1 MRDVLSCQ
9 QIKLDFFGTGLPGYD
24 YTIYFTMGE
33 KNVTIST
40 RGNHMQDPQT
50 ISILCIDAE
59 PLFLD
64 AFTQRLE
71 REPGFSIV
79 SASTVAEALELINT
93 QYFDVIISDY
103 AMPDMDGITLL
114 QEIRAR
120 GCQSVF
126 IMVTAKRLAHIA
138 IDALN
143 TGADY
148 YLQKG
153 AEAGPEITKLIEFIR
168 KRVPERRAEHELTEW
183 GRFYQSAIENH
194 TDIICRIGPDGSFR
208 FVSESGLHFF
218 RKPYEEL
225 LKTSF
230 FSLLPDDERQ
240 VVLLRLQNLSAI
252 KPDILMEHSIAGG
265 DGRPVVLQWSYHGFY
280 TGTGAVSEYQVS
292 GRDTGG
298 LVSIGSPKQPVA
310 ARTSA
315 APARASPAPTAA
327 PAPQE
332 GPADWGGLVE
342 TIQSLDNP
350 VFAVDKKGVIIA
362 WNKGLEELTGIS
374 SSSMIGKGNYEYS
387 VPFYG
392 KPTLML
398 IDHII
403 RPSAGSG
410 IGIKKAGDTYI
421 GDVEHITIRGKPMLL
436 WGKGSPVYDAKGSL
450 IAAIEAITVG
460 EPQKEMAGQEGYLGG
475 ISSITLKV
483 SGEGLGGAI
492 AGAIGSS
499 TGGYGVYAT
508 TRRFFV
514 IQNPDLNAESSKGV
528 QFSTFMMD
536 ELFGTT
542 VDTRQKS
549 IPELEEQEIY
559 SAEKAD
565 ITKIE
570 LKKPVLLSG
579 FLTIST
585 KDRGSFRIYIDHK
598 KAYTHIEQLM
608 KSFLPEMLHIE

>member
-1 MRDVLSCQ
+1 
-9 QIKLDFFGTGLPGYD
+9 
-24 YTIYFTMGE
+24 
-33 KNVTIST
+33 
-40 RGNHMQDPQT
+40 MQDPET
-50 ISILCIDAE
+50 ISILCVDDE

-64 AFTQRLE
+64 AFTKTLE

-79 SASTVAEALELINT
+79 SASTVADALDLIDT
-93 QYFDVIISDY
+93 RYFDVIISDY
-103 AMPDMDGITLL
+103 AMPEMDGITLL

-120 GCQSVF
+120 GCQSLFV
-126 IMVTAKRLAHIA
+126 MVTAKRLAHIA

-148 YLQKG
+148 YMQKG
-153 AEAGPEITKLIEFIR
+153 VEAGPEITRLTEFIR
-168 KRVPERRAEHELTEW
+168 KRIPERRAGHELSEW
-183 GRFYQSAIENH
+183 GRFYQSVIENQ
-194 TDIICRIGPDGSFR
+194 TDIICRIGPDGTFR

-218 RKPYEEL
+218 RKPYEEV
-225 LKTSF
+225 LKTRF
-230 FSLLPDDERQ
+230 FDLLPEDERQ
-240 VVLLRLQNLSAI
+240 LVSLRLQNLSAI
-252 KPDILMEHSIAGG
+252 KPDILMEHHVAGS
-265 DGRPVVLQWSYHGFY
+265 DGKPVVLQWSYHGFF
-280 TGTGAVSEYQVS
+280 TGTGAVSEYQIS

-298 LVSIGSPKQPVA
+298 LVVIGSQKRPVA
-310 ARTSA
+310 PSSAPAPAGAVA
-315 APARASPAPTAA
+315 APAAVPDQP
-327 PAPQE
+327 E
-332 GPADWGGLVE
+332 KEADWGGLVE

-350 VFAVDKKGVIIA
+350 VFAVDKNGVIIA
-362 WNKGLEELTGIS
+362 WNKGLEELTGVS
-374 SSSMIGKGNYEYS
+374 SASMIGKGNNEYA

-392 KPTLML
+392 KPARML

-403 RPSAGSG
+403 RPTAGSG
-410 IGIKKAGDTYI
+410 IGIKKVGDTYI
-421 GDVEHITIRGKPMLL
+421 GDVEHISIRGKPMLL

-460 EPQKEMAGQEGYLGG
+460 EPQKDAAGQEEYLGG

-499 TGGYGVYAT
+499 TGGYGIYAT
-508 TRRFFV
+508 SRRLFV
-514 IQNPDLNAESSKGV
+514 ISNPDLNAEGGQGV
-528 QFSTFMMD
+528 QFGTFMMD

-542 VDTRQKS
+542 VDTRPKS
-549 IPELEEQEIY
+549 IKDLEKLEIY

-585 KDRGSFRIYIDHK
+585 KDGGSFRVYIDHK
-598 KAYTHIEQLM
+598 KSYTHIEQLM
-608 KSFLPEMLHIE
+608 KAFLPENLNIE